1 MGFFNPCTQIPLL
14 NPSPLLAHLP
24 LVTQVFETSPFFSF
38 HHCNACEHGRYITV
52 DTVAWD
58 QLSFTGFNVD
68 ALSAAY
74 YK

>member
-1 MGFFNPCTQIPLL
+1 MQPL
-14 NPSPLLAHLP
+14 A
-24 LVTQVFETSPFFSF
+24 QVFETAPFFSF

-68 ALSAAY
+68 SLSAAY